1 MLSRK
6 TITCFLIIVSLPLSI
21 FLSLFLGRYPTSPVE
36 VLEVLIS
43 TIAPGLIHSPPEP
56 VQRIIMLYRLPR
68 VLAAA
73 IIGIALSTSGA
84 SLQAML
90 RNPLVSPHI
99 LGITSGAALGATIAL
114 AFLPPMIPIE
124 LVALSLALLAFFIV
138 LLLAWSWGKGSII
151 ALVLSGVVVNALF
164 SAMLALAKFLTPDP
178 HKLASITFWLMGDIG
193 QAARWSDV
201 YRMFI
206 MITPC
211 IIMLS
216 LLRWR
221 LNVLSLGDDE
231 ARTLGVNPVIE
242 RLFVATLC
250 ALATSVAVSYAGI
263 IGWVGLLVPH
273 IVRLAVGSDNR
284 KVILYTIFFGGTY
297 MVLADDLARCLVS
310 EVIPIGI
317 ITTLM
322 GAPLLIY
329 LLRRAGRIWR

>member
-1 MLSRK
+1 M
-6 TITCFLIIVSLPLSI
+6 
-21 FLSLFLGRYPTSPVE
+21 
-36 VLEVLIS
+36 
-43 TIAPGLIHSPPEP
+43 
-56 VQRIIMLYRLPR
+56 
-68 VLAAA
+68 
-73 IIGIALSTSGA
+73 
-84 SLQAML
+84 
-90 RNPLVSPHI
+90 
-99 LGITSGAALGATIAL
+99 
-114 AFLPPMIPIE
+114 
-124 LVALSLALLAFFIV
+124 
-138 LLLAWSWGKGSII
+138 
-151 ALVLSGVVVNALF
+151 
-164 SAMLALAKFLTPDP
+164 
-178 HKLASITFWLMGDIG
+178 
-193 QAARWSDV
+193 
-201 YRMFI
+201 
-206 MITPC
+206 
-211 IIMLS
+211 
-216 LLRWR
+216 
-221 LNVLSLGDDE
+221 LSLGDDE